1 MAGIPV
7 YWAAADTDHS
17 GAPLMR
23 KLILLTASH
32 LAAGFLGVALG
43 IYLLPILIAPE
54 SPTATEVQAAMG
66 DIRFTGQFRR
76 GLEDSDALH
85 WGEGSVTIGRDAVTL
100 EGRLAPGPDYRLYL
114 SPEFVETEADFQR
127 LKPSMAQVGTVRTFE
142 NFIVPLPASIDPARY
157 STVVIWC
164 ESFSQF
170 ITAAEY
176 FPADSLP

>member
-1 MAGIPV
+1 M
-7 YWAAADTDHS
+7 T
-17 GAPLMR
+17 
-23 KLILLTASH
+23 KLILLTVSH
-32 LAAGFLGVALG
+32 LATACLGVALG

-54 SPTATEVQAAMG
+54 SPTATQVQAAMG
-66 DIRFTGQFRR
+66 GIRFTGQFQRD
-76 GLEDSDALH
+76 LEDSDALH

-127 LKPSMAQVGTVRTFE
+127 LKPSMVQVGPIRTFD
-142 NFIVPLPASIDPARY
+142 NFIVPLPDHIDPAQY
-157 STVVIWC
+157 AAAVVWC

-176 FPADSLP
+176 APADQLP